1 MSNAIRLNLSKP
13 EGRDGGPGVGDD
25 APLQGSTHA
34 VFVVDREGRI
44 LDASDAACT
53 LFGCEK
59 ATLTALHVGDV
70 VARLDEA
77 ALDLIARSGTG
88 ERRVVADVMCHRRD
102 GTTFAAEVT
111 ARQIEVQHDGGAAI
125 TLVVRDVRER
135 RSDESPAG
143 VDVRLARAER
153 LEMAGTLAGQI
164 AHDFNNLLTPLLAY
178 PELIRRE
185 IPDNAVVTEYLD
197 IMEKTASDMSRLT
210 QQLLSLSRRG
220 QIGNDVFNINTLV
233 EQVVTL
239 MQSVMPAG
247 IDVEFELADNLL
259 SVKGSKDQLRRVIEN
274 LCQNAVDAMAESGR
288 LRFRTSNV
296 YLDAPVGVYGNVTVG
311 EYVRIDVSD
320 SGSGIDPAIRDKIF
334 DPFFTTKRTARQRG
348 SGLGLSIVHGI
359 VRDHGGYVDL
369 ESVVGRGTTFSVYL
383 PISRLPVTKTAG
395 DNLPHG
401 TERILVVD
409 DDASQVQVLVSLLD
423 VLGYRTTGA
432 RSGEEALRLVRDDKR
447 EFDLVILDMVLEGG
461 MDGLDTFIE
470 LRKVNARQKVVLISG
485 FTRAARNIARA
496 QQMGAGAYLRKPLT
510 IERVARVVRSELDTK
525 VAAPGEVV
533 ASRAGGRRILIVDDE
548 LMIRRLF
555 GMIIQ
560 SEFNDVVIDQAEN
573 GADAIEAFREGR
585 HDVIVMDLQMPVCD
599 GREAFAGILRHCK
612 EKGCPV
618 PPVVFCTG
626 FSPPESLNSIVG
638 DGSVHG
644 LLRKPVKADALLAA
658 MRQRLKA

>member
-13 EGRDGGPGVGDD
+13 EGRDGEDGNGDD
-25 APLQGSTHA
+25 APLQGSLHA
-34 VFVVDREGRI
+34 VLAVDRSGRI
-44 LDASDAACT
+44 LDASDAACK
-53 LFGCEK
+53 LFACEK
-59 ATLTALHVGDV
+59 ATLTSLQVGDV
-70 VARLDEA
+70 VPHLDEA
-77 ALDLIARSGTG
+77 VLDLIARNGTG
-88 ERRVVADVMCHRRD
+88 ERRVVADARGHRRD
-102 GTTFAAEVT
+102 GTTFAGEV
-111 ARQIEVQHDGGAAI
+111 AAKRIEVQPDGGATI
-125 TLVVRDVRER
+125 TLVIRDVQGR

-143 VDVRLARAER
+143 VDIRLARAER

-220 QIGNDVFNINTLV
+220 QVGNDVFNVNALI

-274 LCQNAVDAMAESGR
+274 LCQNAVDAMGEKGR
-288 LRFRTSNV
+288 LRFRTGNV

-311 EYVRIDVSD
+311 EYVKIDVSD
-320 SGSGIDPAIRDKIF
+320 TGSGIDPAIRDRIF

-401 TERILVVD
+401 TERILIVD
-409 DDASQVQVLVSLLD
+409 DDAPQVQVLVSLLD
-423 VLGYRTTGA
+423 VLGYRTTGVH
-432 RSGEEALRLVRDDKR
+432 SGEEALSLVRDEKR

-461 MDGLDTFIE
+461 MDGLDTYVE
-470 LRKVNARQKVVLISG
+470 LRKIRPKQKAMLISG
-485 FTRAARNIARA
+485 FTKAARNIARA
-496 QQMGAGAYLRKPLT
+496 QQLGAGAYLRKPLT
-510 IERVARVVRSELDTK
+510 IERIARVVRNELDAK
-525 VAAPGEVV
+525 VFEHGEV
-533 ASRAGGRRILIVDDE
+533 APPHAGGRRVLIVDDE
-548 LMIRRLF
+548 QMIRRLF

-560 SEFNDVVIDQAEN
+560 SEFNDVVVDQAEN

-585 HDVIVMDLQMPVCD
+585 HDVVIMDLQMPVCD
-599 GREAFAGILRHCK
+599 GREAFAGIVRHCQ
-612 EKGCPV
+612 ENGWPIPAV
-618 PPVVFCTG
+618 IFCTG
-626 FSPPESLNSIVG
+626 FSPPESLNSIIG
-638 DGSVHG
+638 DGSIHG
-644 LLRKPVKADALLAA
+644 LLRKPVKADALLSAL
-658 MRQRLKA
+658 RQRLKA